1 MSSEGSVQPNL
12 FADSAEESI
21 LLEDFAEKAYL
32 NYSMYVILDRA
43 LPHISD
49 GLKPVQR
56 RIIYAM
62 SELRLKSTE
71 KFKKSART
79 VGDVI
84 GKFHPHG
91 DAAAY
96 EAMVLMAQPFSYR
109 YPIIHGQGNWGS
121 PDDPKSFAA
130 MRYTE
135 CKFTPYAQTLLEELS
150 KDKIYWQPTAAPTS
164 TMEDELPD
172 LEPYVSKGTVDWVPN
187 FDGTIDEPQ
196 RLPAQLPNILLN
208 GSTGIAVGMTTS
220 VPPHNMREVAKAC
233 VELLRRPTISTEKL
247 CEFIPGP
254 DFPTKAIII
263 TPRKDL
269 VTTYK
274 TGNGSV
280 RMRAAWKTENKSI
293 VIHAL
298 PHQVSGSRIMEQ
310 IAKQMLEKKLPMI
323 ADLRDEG
330 DEETPTRL
338 VLELRNKQV
347 DCERLM
353 GHLFKTTELEKSYR
367 IHLNLIGLD
376 GKPKVHNLKDLLSD
390 WLKFRNSTI
399 LRRLQGRLDYV
410 TDRLEI
416 LDGLF
421 TVYLNLDEVIRII
434 RNEDQP
440 KLALMR
446 KLDLTNRQ
454 ADAVLEIR
462 LRQLAKL
469 EEIKIRKEKSAL
481 RIESNELEEVIR
493 SPKKLKRLT
502 IQEIQTAAKKHGDD
516 RCSTMQE
523 MGEVQA
529 FSVDDFT
536 PVEPIT
542 VFLSVNGWVRTGK
555 GHRFNFENL
564 NYRSGDRYL
573 SHAIGKSNET
583 LIFMDATGRI
593 YTVNVRDLPSVRT
606 LGDPLT
612 KFVTP
617 PKMAQFTSMF
627 LGPPDCHCLLASS
640 EGYGFVSQLKQ
651 LASKTKFGKI
661 ALAISEG
668 TPFPIERVDD
678 FSQSV
683 VVITNKGRLL
693 TYSVKQLPVRSRG
706 KGVKLINIPTTARN
720 SGESVKIVK
729 VLSQD
734 QTMKIHAGKRFVR
747 LNALQREGYRGDRTL
762 RGKLL
767 PRGYQRVGSVEIE

>member
-1 MSSEGSVQPNL
+1 MSIEGSDQPNL
-12 FADSAEESI
+12 FADSAEESV
-21 LLEDFAEKAYL
+21 LLEEFAEKAYL

-56 RIIYAM
+56 RIVYAM
-62 SELRLKSTE
+62 SELRLNSTE

-91 DAAAY
+91 DTAAY

-150 KDKIYWQPTAAPTS
+150 KDKVYWQPTSAPTS
-164 TMEDELPD
+164 NAD
-172 LEPYVSKGTVDWVPN
+172 LEPQVSKGTVNWVPN
-187 FDGTIDEPQ
+187 FDGTMDEPQ

-233 VELLRRPTISTEKL
+233 VALLRKPTTRTEQL
-247 CEFIPGP
+247 CEYIPGP

-263 TPRKDL
+263 TPRDDL
-269 VTTYK
+269 VKTYK

-280 RMRAAWKTENKSI
+280 RMRADWKTEKKSI

-298 PHQVSGSRIMEQ
+298 PYQVSGAKIMEQ

-323 ADLRDEG
+323 VDLRDEG

-338 VLELRNKQV
+338 VLELRSNQV
-347 DCERLM
+347 DGERLM
-353 GHLFKTTELEKSYR
+353 GHLFKTTDLEKSYR

-376 GKPKVHNLKDLLSD
+376 GKPRVHNLKKLLSD
-390 WLKFRNSTI
+390 WLKFRKSTI

-421 TVYLNLDEVIRII
+421 TVYLNLDEVIQII
-434 RNEDQP
+434 RNEDHP
-440 KLALMR
+440 KLVLMQEFNLS
-446 KLDLTNRQ
+446 KRQ
-454 ADAVLEIR
+454 VDAILEIR

-469 EEIKIRKEKSAL
+469 EEIKIRKEQNAL
-481 RIESNELEEVIR
+481 RIESDDLYEIIH
-493 SPKKLKRLT
+493 SPKKLKQLT
-502 IQEIQTAAKKHGDD
+502 IQEIQAVAKKYGDD
-516 RCSTMQE
+516 RSSKMQE

-529 FSVDDFT
+529 FSVDEFT
-536 PVEPIT
+536 PVELIT
-542 VFLSVNGWVRTGK
+542 VFLSENGWVRAGK
-555 GHRFNFENL
+555 GHKFNLETL
-564 NYRSGDRYL
+564 KYRSGDKYL
-573 SHAIGKSNET
+573 SHTTGKSNET
-583 LIFMDATGRI
+583 LIFMDATGRV
-593 YTVNVRDLPSVRT
+593 YTVNVRDLPSART

-612 KFVTP
+612 KFVTQ
-617 PKMAQFTSMF
+617 PKMAHLTGMY
-627 LGPPDCHCLLASS
+627 LGPADCHCLLSS
-640 EGYGFVSQLKQ
+640 SDGYGFVSPLKQ
-651 LASKTKFGKI
+651 ITSKTKTGKNVLMV
-661 ALAISEG
+661 AEG
-668 TPFPIERVDD
+668 IPLPIERVDD
-678 FSQSV
+678 FSESV

-693 TYSVKQLPVRSRG
+693 TYSIKQLPIRSRG
-706 KGVKLINIPTTARN
+706 KGTKLINIPKTAT
-720 SGESVKIVK
+720 GESVKIIK

-734 QTMKIHAGKRFVR
+734 QTIKIHAGKRFVR
-747 LNALQREGYRGDRTL
+747 LNSSQREGYRGDRTL

-767 PRGYQRVGSVEIE
+767 PRGYQRVDRVEIE